1 MNDWEEYI
9 YHYRRL
15 LAHMDA
21 DGGEISRC
29 FQGELLD
36 AYRQLL
42 KKEQDALVEN
52 LKKLY

>member
-1 MNDWEEYI
+1 MNDWDEYI

-15 LAHMDA
+15 LVHMDA
-21 DGGEISRC
+21 DRVGSCRC

-42 KKEQDALVEN
+42 KKEQDILIAN
-52 LKKLY
+52 LKKFY